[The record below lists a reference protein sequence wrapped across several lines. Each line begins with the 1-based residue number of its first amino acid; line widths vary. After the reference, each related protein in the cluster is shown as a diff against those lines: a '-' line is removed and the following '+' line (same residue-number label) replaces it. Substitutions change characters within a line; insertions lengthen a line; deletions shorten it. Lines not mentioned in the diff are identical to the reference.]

1 MRVNKLMRR
10 VVRREVLISSLSDTR
25 REILDCA
32 STCAVEDSH
41 RVFLGTWSLLDL
53 LAHLTGWD
61 HANVEAI
68 QAVQAGRLP
77 LFYRFHDRGWQSY
90 NATLVRKY
98 RRASLEEQI
107 GQAASSHLRLM
118 EELGDVPSED
128 IDRDFCVRFR
138 GFRITVGR
146 LMEGEGRDEAE
157 HLAQVKKFLESAGG
171 ERKSSPGSRL
181 SGQ

>member
-1 MRVNKLMRR
+1 MRANRSMKL
-10 VVRREVLISSLSDTR
+10 VVRKEVLISGLSDIR
-25 REILDCA
+25 RELLGCA
-32 STCAVEDSH
+32 SACAGEDSH

-77 LFYRFHDRGWQSY
+77 HFYRFHDRGWQSY
-90 NATLVRKY
+90 NAILVRKH
-98 RRASLEEQI
+98 RCASLVEQI
-107 GQAASSHLRLM
+107 GQARSSHLRLM
-118 EELGDVPSED
+118 EELGDVPPED

-157 HLAQVKKFLESAGG
+157 HLAQVKKFLESAGE